1 MRDAGKEAVRDAAK
15 DDMRDDR
22 KIGLYPGSFDPFT
35 VGHLDVLRHA
45 SLLFDRVYVS
55 ILRNSSKQPVFS
67 EAERVELIRRVV
79 EDSRLANVE
88 VLTFDGLT
96 VEHARELKASYL
108 IRGLRAITDFEYE
121 FSMDALNRHLA
132 PEIQTVYFMARPE
145 HSFLSSSKV
154 REIGSLGGSIG
165 GLVPACIEKM
175 ITERLAQQ

>member
-1 MRDAGKEAVRDAAK
+1 M
-15 DDMRDDR
+15 

-35 VGHLDVLRHA
+35 VGHLDVLWHA
-45 SLLFDRVYVS
+45 SSLFDRVYVS
-55 ILRNSSKQPVFS
+55 ILRNSAKQPVFT
-67 EAERVELIRRVV
+67 EEERVDLIRKVISDAGIDR
-79 EDSRLANVE
+79 VE

-96 VEHARELKASYL
+96 VKHAKALGAGYL

-132 PEIQTVYFMARPE
+132 PEIQTVYFMAKPE

-154 REIGSLGGSIG
+154 REIGSLGGSIH
-165 GLVPACIEKM
+165 GLVPECIEKM